1 VTARSLITTRLT
13 LGRPSLGQACP
24 QHYERCTN
32 SLTQFEA
39 DTMTATTNETF
50 RLSRIY
56 AEGWNM
62 ANRLATR
69 EVETLDFRKLATLN
83 PYSLEPDRTRWTS
96 GFTEALT
103 EERPVTKL
111 RKRP

>member
-1 VTARSLITTRLT
+1 VTARSLIVARLT
-13 LGRPSLGQACP
+13 LSRPSLGQVCP

-32 SLTQFEA
+32 SLTPFEA
-39 DTMTATTNETF
+39 DTMTVTTNETF
-50 RLSRIY
+50 RRSRIY

-69 EVETLDFRKLATLN
+69 EVETLDFGKLATLN
-83 PYSLEPDRTRWTS
+83 PYTLEPDRTRWTS

>member
-1 VTARSLITTRLT
+1 
-13 LGRPSLGQACP
+13 
-24 QHYERCTN
+24 
-32 SLTQFEA
+32 
-39 DTMTATTNETF
+39 
-50 RLSRIY
+50 
-56 AEGWNM
+56 M

-69 EVETLDFRKLATLN
+69 EVDALDFSKLATLN
-83 PYSLEPDRTRWTS
+83 PYTLVADRTRWTS

>member
-1 VTARSLITTRLT
+1 M
-13 LGRPSLGQACP
+13 P
-24 QHYERCTN
+24 
-32 SLTQFEA
+32 
-39 DTMTATTNETF
+39 MTINETF
-50 RLSRIY
+50 RLSRVY

-69 EVETLDFRKLATLN
+69 EVEALDLCKLATLN
-83 PYSLEPDRTRWTS
+83 PYTLEPDRTRWTS

-111 RKRP
+111 KARP

>member
-1 VTARSLITTRLT
+1 MTI
-13 LGRPSLGQACP
+13 
-24 QHYERCTN
+24 TN
-32 SLTQFEA
+32 S
-39 DTMTATTNETF
+39 ETF

-56 AEGWNM
+56 AEGWNV

-69 EVETLDFRKLATLN
+69 EVEALDLSKLLKLN
-83 PYSLEPDRTRWTS
+83 PYTLEPDRTRWTS

-111 RKRP
+111 KARP

>member
-1 VTARSLITTRLT
+1 VTARSLVTTRLT
-13 LGRPSLGQACP
+13 LSRPNLGQACP

-39 DTMTATTNETF
+39 NTMTVTNETF

-69 EVETLDFRKLATLN
+69 EVETLDFSKLATLN
-83 PYSLEPDRTRWTS
+83 PYTLEPDRTRWTS